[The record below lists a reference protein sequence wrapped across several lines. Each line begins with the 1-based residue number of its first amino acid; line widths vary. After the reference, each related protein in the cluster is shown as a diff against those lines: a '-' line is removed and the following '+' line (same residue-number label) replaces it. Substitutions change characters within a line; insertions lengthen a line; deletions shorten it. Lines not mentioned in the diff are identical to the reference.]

1 MTAKLSTRAGV
12 FVASAAVAMSVAAC
26 GSSASSSS
34 SGGSSSSAAQDLK
47 VGIIT
52 INAGSYAALS
62 KESIDAATITA
73 DELNSQQHKYKVSIV
88 QIDTDGTPNN
98 TLQAVSS
105 AVQQKDVKYV
115 SGFFT
120 SSTGLALQAQAKR
133 LGVLMLAAVNQSS
146 TLVGAGC
153 NSNYFQI
160 STVDSQYTLGAT
172 DVLKK
177 SGVTTWDAIA
187 EDYSAGHDKV
197 TQFDAAVAKAGGKIQ
212 TSVFP
217 TLGATDFGTQISKL
231 SSNPA
236 GGLFVGILGAD
247 AATFAKQ
254 AAQFGLFSKYKFIIG
269 SGYLQAPLLPAL
281 GDAAVGTHEV
291 LNYSPEVVAA
301 TPFGTAYAAK
311 SDGPLWH
318 VPIEGR
324 LALVLLA
331 DAADK
336 AASTDPNKVGQS
348 LSGLSA
354 DTIVG
359 KVTMRPEDHLLLQDL
374 YPAVAEAGPKL
385 VVNSTVPVAD
395 ATPPVDPACKM
406 S

>member
-212 TSVFP
+212 SVFP